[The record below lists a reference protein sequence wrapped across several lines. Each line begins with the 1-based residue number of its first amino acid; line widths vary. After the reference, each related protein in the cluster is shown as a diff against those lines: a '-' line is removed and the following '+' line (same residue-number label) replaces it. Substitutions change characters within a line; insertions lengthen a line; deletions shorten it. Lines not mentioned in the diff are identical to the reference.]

1 MSATT
6 FRSRR
11 ATALVGAALL
21 AVALVG
27 CSSDD
32 TEPKEQ
38 DSVASSEASDDDTEE
53 SPDSDETAVDDGES
67 DSDSDEADFDPVSE
81 DALAEAVA
89 GAMDEETGTQF
100 PVECDGGIDSVVGA
114 TQRCWRVIT
123 GMAAEGVPDDSRLG
137 IDVTVDYLNTD
148 GPHLDMQADDAITPP
163 ED

>member
-32 TEPKEQ
+32 SEPKEQ

-53 SPDSDETAVDDGES
+53 TPEADETAD
-67 DSDSDEADFDPVSE
+67 DSDEADFDPVSE

-123 GMAAEGVPDDSRLG
+123 GMEAEGVPDDSRLG

-148 GPHLDMQADDAITPP
+148 GPHLDMQADDAISPP